1 MTAVSPIEPAY
12 AAPPRPTPAD
22 TTFEALYEQHSSR
35 VFGYCLKWLR
45 SREEAEDAVQT
56 TFLYAMRGLR
66 RGVVPLFDEAWL
78 LAIARNVCLSRTEVA
93 RRRAVEVA
101 RDPHVLAESVAAPAT
116 SDDLA
121 GLSEALTGL
130 TEPQRRAIL
139 LREWQGLSYREI
151 ADELDLSQAA
161 VETLLFRAR
170 RALAARLRVAG
181 SFLPWLK
188 AFAGGGA
195 GSLAVGATIVV
206 VAAAGSI
213 GGTGRHDRPI
223 RQPEP
228 ATKAT
233 LHPSPMPVSRLDA
246 SRHAAPRVHA
256 PTRSRPAAPIA
267 PAGAVIATT
276 APAPLVSGVD
286 PAPPAAQPPTAQ
298 HPTPTGSS
306 VRRQVS
312 DATQTVADVTQPVT
326 EPAAGAVQAVV
337 ANVTDAAGT
346 VDAAAA
352 VGTVETV
359 ASTAVATTTNAVAT
373 VAASASTIV
382 PALPPLPPL
391 TGGGLPTP

>member
-1 MTAVSPIEPAY
+1 
-12 AAPPRPTPAD
+12 
-22 TTFEALYEQHSSR
+22 
-35 VFGYCLKWLR
+35 
-45 SREEAEDAVQT
+45 
-56 TFLYAMRGLR
+56 R

-151 ADELDLSQAA
+151 ANELDLSQAA

-206 VAAAGSI
+206 VTAAGSI
-213 GGTGRHDRPI
+213 GGNGGHDRPI

-233 LHPSPMPVSRLDA
+233 LHPSPIPVSRLDA
-246 SRHAAPRVHA
+246 SRHVVPRVHA
-256 PTRSRPAAPIA
+256 PTRSRSAAPIA

-276 APAPLVSGVD
+276 APAPVVPGAD
-286 PAPPAAQPPTAQ
+286 PAPAAQPPTAQ
-298 HPTPTGSS
+298 HPTPTESS
-306 VRRQVS
+306 VRHQVS
-312 DATQTVADVTQPVT
+312 DATPTVADVTQPVT

-337 ANVTDAAGT
+337 ANVTDTAGT